1 MYLNKAESS
10 RRKDRAELNAD
21 IRAGFAPVWMLK
33 VILDRAS
40 SVIATLKNESSASR
54 FVYLWNRHL
63 LASGLSSD
71 AKCLSQIRRRRGGGG
86 RTTAFGATRMEI
98 DVVQSISLGG
108 SLRLM
113 QFDYERS
120 DSSGRSRRPR
130 EFDLKF
136 LLLRT
141 FTALADIRDSVAR
154 SVSSYYQRRPGGEP
168 HSPTVISSALAW
180 KKIEGLEVSLNEV
193 KDVHRSME
201 SLVADLIYCFLPISG
216 QQHDRLMVNA
226 MDIERD
232 LDMLEYKLV
241 QDHENIDMRAIDHL
255 NYLLQS
261 ILPVQTRFQ
270 QHLASMKLKY
280 CAGSVDKTGGSA
292 KLGNIT
298 SSLNQSNS
306 PSAEKQN
313 SSRLK
318 ETSVRQLVE
327 KGQDGIYLVPFLLS
341 STGSEDFLIPIQN
354 AYNNCTVKGHFD
366 VRIWVN
372 VSGGSTMLSSKAS
385 VHSCINELINAH
397 AMNSVDHLPHEHSK
411 ELESWG
417 KGSGISAGGQ
427 EAHDQRMMD
436 LERVIQCGLAG
447 KKFLLVLHG
456 ILEDQIAQLEHLFR
470 AIKSGREGSKII
482 VFTASTNVEESLRN
496 VNILQSDEVENNVYW
511 RFFRKYAFG
520 SVNIYDY
527 QVKLGIEMAGLLRR
541 FPIAL
546 KMIGFMLKE
555 NPDKEFWHSVRQNIV
570 RVVTDGNAADG
581 HHKLLSL
588 LKMCY
593 DQLPAPVGLCFN
605 YCSLYPKDWR
615 FTAQSLIQI
624 WMSEGISED
633 AGNSYLNCLHSR
645 GFFEL
650 LKIGDNNASRSC
662 YVMNSA
668 IHRLAEVVSASRFRR
683 IECNYMPENP
693 EFMTHMSIRSDSLP
707 ILRRFRWRITNLRT
721 LIVFGPSEHTEPRS
735 KEILDEFL
743 EGQKY
748 VIRAL
753 DLTGCDMKKLPE
765 LCDESRHHLR
775 YLSLQDT
782 SIETLEKFD
791 KFYHLLVLNVQGCQL
806 SRLPDYTSKKLLRLR
821 HIIGPASL
829 VSSIHGIGNLKNLQE
844 LEEFRVRKQPGYGIE
859 ELQHMNLRESL
870 SITNLENVTIAN
882 NAAKVNLS
890 LKTSLVSLK
899 LEWHSTETSQ
909 LLSEEVLERL
919 KPPESLSEL
928 EINGYPGINTPTWF
942 TEDQLINMKI
952 ITLRNCFFVS
962 VFAPLAKLPNLEVLT
977 LERHSMLKTMSE
989 SDRTYSS
996 TACHFPALVKLC
1008 IEDMPSLEDWTM
1020 QEPCFPC
1027 LEEFTVR
1034 NCPELTVLPRLHAR
1048 VKKIRIEGV
1057 QLRSFDSPRMESAIS
1072 SGESLDV
1079 SDRSPN
1085 RVEDRDMHRSKTF
1098 ILRYCSNLSTF
1109 RIPEDDISSSSHC
1122 AGPLLQLELTEC
1134 KELKAIEGAL
1144 GIVEKLHIE
1153 KCHSSL
1159 KLPEGNVMQSLHTL
1173 HIDSVAT
1180 HMDPFLLSLQALR
1193 VLIIEDSEELNS
1205 LDVLLESDHLP
1216 DTLEQLQ
1223 LINCNSIKSLPQNMD
1238 RVLGL
1243 ESLHLINCPNMESLT
1258 CLPNN
1263 LTELRISGCP
1273 ILKEK
1278 YGDYGPEW
1286 DNISHVPYVSFD

>member
-496 VNILQSDEVENNVYW
+496 VNILQSDEVENN
-511 RFFRKYAFG
+511 
-520 SVNIYDY
+520 
-527 QVKLGIEMAGLLRR
+527 
-541 FPIAL
+541 
-546 KMIGFMLKE
+546 
-555 NPDKEFWHSVRQNIV
+555 
-570 RVVTDGNAADG
+570 
-581 HHKLLSL
+581 
-588 LKMCY
+588 
-593 DQLPAPVGLCFN
+593 
-605 YCSLYPKDWR
+605 
-615 FTAQSLIQI
+615 
-624 WMSEGISED
+624 
-633 AGNSYLNCLHSR
+633 
-645 GFFEL
+645 
-650 LKIGDNNASRSC
+650 IGDNNASRSC